1 MLKQFMNKMNDKKRA
16 AMKQQFLSMFREIAE
31 AYDPANLPD
40 DEAWKNDLEAI
51 ADGMFEPKPK
61 SFDDM
66 NEVQRYMMLSQLN
79 AEGAAEEQMEK
90 QGSVDVIVPE
100 TLMDVLAQGSG
111 IVDVLGSADPS
122 KINLHTKKE
131 VN

>member
-1 MLKQFMNKMNDKKRA
+1 
-16 AMKQQFLSMFREIAE
+16 
-31 AYDPANLPD
+31 
-40 DEAWKNDLEAI
+40 
-51 ADGMFEPKPK
+51 
-61 SFDDM
+61 
-66 NEVQRYMMLSQLN
+66 MMLSQLN

-131 VN
+131 INWDGEKS

>member
-1 MLKQFMNKMNDKKRA
+1 MNDKQRA
-16 AMKQQFLSMFREIAE
+16 DMKQQFLSMFREIAE

-51 ADGMFEPKPK
+51 ANGLFAPTPK
-61 SFDDM
+61 SFTDI

-90 QGSVDVIVPE
+90 QGSIDMIVPE
-100 TLMDVLAQGSG
+100 TLMDAINQGAG
-111 IVDVLGSADPS
+111 IVDVLGSADTS

-131 VN
+131 IN

>member
-1 MLKQFMNKMNDKKRA
+1 MNDKQRA
-16 AMKQQFLSMFREIAE
+16 DMKQQFLSMFREIAE

-51 ADGMFEPKPK
+51 ANGLFAPTPK
-61 SFDDM
+61 SFTDI

-90 QGSVDVIVPE
+90 QGSIDMIVPE
-100 TLMDVLAQGSG
+100 TLMDAINQGAG
-111 IVDVLGSADPS
+111 IVDVLGSVDTS

-131 VN
+131 IN

>member
-1 MLKQFMNKMNDKKRA
+1 
-16 AMKQQFLSMFREIAE
+16 MFA
-31 AYDPANLPD
+31 
-40 DEAWKNDLEAI
+40 
-51 ADGMFEPKPK
+51 PKPK

-90 QGSVDVIVPE
+90 QGSIDMIVPE
-100 TLMDVLAQGSG
+100 TLMDAINQGAG
-111 IVDVLGSADPS
+111 IVDVLGSADTS

-131 VN
+131 IN

>member
-40 DEAWKNDLEAI
+40 DEARKNDLEAI
-51 ADGMFEPKPK
+51 ADGMFAPKPK